1 MQDPGFFLIV
11 RFWVAPQAEAQVI
24 GWLDGGHVAEVLR
37 QPGFL
42 WCRRI
47 RLAEKDP
54 HGWAGYSQV
63 YGIASKDDFDRYS
76 ADKPLH
82 DKFMRERAPFEK
94 LLRIDR
100 FFGAVED

>member
-1 MQDPGFFLIV
+1 MQGPGFFLVV
-11 RFWVAPQAEAQVI
+11 RFWVAPHAERDML

-54 HGWAGYSQV
+54 HGWSGYTMI
-63 YGIASKDDFDRYS
+63 YGIASAADFASYS
-76 ADKPLH
+76 ANQALQE
-82 DKFMRERAPFEK
+82 KFRRERAPFESQLK
-94 LLRIDR
+94 IDR
-100 FFGAVED
+100 FFGPVEG